1 MAVIDPDDII
11 GRTYLTP
18 PADDGTRARI
28 KVVEKLDA
36 LADEMKDVP
45 AMQRFRVKDSSSVF
59 VPEIRSTIFQLIFY

>member
-11 GRTYLTP
+11 GCTYLTP

-36 LADEMKDVP
+36 LADEICL
-45 AMQRFRVKDSSSVF
+45 Q
-59 VPEIRSTIFQLIFY
+59 